1 MALDNHLFAAVAEA
15 VADIAAHLGIG
26 IIDVHIVHPVVKGAG
41 HELTGGG
48 GINILEAAAAEA
60 DDTHTQ
66 AGAAQC
72 AVLHIGI
79 FNKLFF
85 LVTRNNNEGQ
95 TKEEKALEKKVVLFF
110 HCKLIS

>member
-1 MALDNHLFAAVAEA
+1 MVEG
-15 VADIAAHLGIG
+15 V
-26 IIDVHIVHPVVKGAG
+26 G
-41 HELTGGG
+41 HKLAGGG
-48 GINILEAAAAEA
+48 GVDVVEAAAAEA

-66 AGAAQC
+66 TGAAQC

-85 LVTRNNNEGQ
+85 LVTRNDNKSQ
-95 TKEEKALEKKVVLFF
+95 TKEEKALEKKVALFF